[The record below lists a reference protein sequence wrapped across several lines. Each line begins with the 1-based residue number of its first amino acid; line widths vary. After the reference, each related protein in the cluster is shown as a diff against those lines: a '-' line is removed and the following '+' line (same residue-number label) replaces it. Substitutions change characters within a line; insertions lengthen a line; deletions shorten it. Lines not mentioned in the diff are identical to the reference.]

1 MTTAL
6 SSHTACPC
14 LSVTL
19 ELAEPDWTTSTDST
33 CKVTLLSWQLEQLL
47 TVQMSGMALPHTALQ
62 VTPALTGFPSTSNAV
77 STQHTALSVRCHAHF
92 GLQTFSSAS
101 LHNKQAL
108 CVLQE
113 KPSFSAIYKHGL
125 LPHCSH
131 TVPGAKNYFG
141 DPQKYSS
148 FIYSAFGHVSD
159 SRSHYYQLKI
169 ISCMPINKG
178 KRHWCWRSEDI
189 ISTKHL

>member
-1 MTTAL
+1 
-6 SSHTACPC
+6 
-14 LSVTL
+14 
-19 ELAEPDWTTSTDST
+19 
-33 CKVTLLSWQLEQLL
+33 
-47 TVQMSGMALPHTALQ
+47 MALPHTALQ
-62 VTPALTGFPSTSNAV
+62 VTPALTGFPSTSNAVSTQQTALSHTALQVTPALAGFPSTSNAVSTQHTALSHTALQVTPALAGFSSTSNAV

-178 KRHWCWRSEDI
+178 KRH
-189 ISTKHL
+189 